1 MSVLEISFG
10 CVSVSASPAST
21 AISVNLSVE
30 EYKDSFAH
38 YRDNMGSLEEL
49 SAVACKLTDLRNE
62 SEDKTFSDDSST
74 NSSLAKKFHERS
86 SGSHVVNASMNMPS
100 SSRCQDWSRQISLE
114 ERQYIR
120 DKIRAAYLKKMEN
133 SFEDLL
139 ETCAAIEE
147 ELIFS
152 SAPSRLDYF
161 KSGVQFERRVAEKRC
176 QMKNPSLEVSSN
188 VVESSNDDIPKPIKR
203 AKTNH

>member
-1 MSVLEISFG
+1 
-10 CVSVSASPAST
+10 
-21 AISVNLSVE
+21 
-30 EYKDSFAH
+30 
-38 YRDNMGSLEEL
+38 MGSLEEL
-49 SAVACKLTDLRNE
+49 SAVACKLTDMRNDID
-62 SEDKTFSDDSST
+62 DKCISDEA
-74 NSSLAKKFHERS
+74 SLMKKFHVRS
-86 SGSHVVNASMNMPS
+86 SGSHTSNMYVNPS
-100 SSRCQDWSRQISLE
+100 SSRCQDWSRQITLE

-120 DKIRAAYLKKMEN
+120 DKIRAAYIKKMEN

-176 QMKNPSLEVSSN
+176 QLKNPSLDITSGGLEA
-188 VVESSNDDIPKPIKR
+188 NDDVPKPIKR